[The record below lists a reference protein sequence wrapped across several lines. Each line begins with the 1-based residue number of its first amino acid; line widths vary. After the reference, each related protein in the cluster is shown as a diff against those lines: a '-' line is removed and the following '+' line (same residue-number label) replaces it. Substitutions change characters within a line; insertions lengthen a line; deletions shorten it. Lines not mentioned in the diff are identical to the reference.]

1 MLKKLIVLTLSILPL
16 SQLHAEHTE
25 FATFKGAYMGQQT
38 PGLNAEPFAPGIIST
53 QGWELE
59 GVFAH
64 GMKEFYYT
72 NDLAQGNKDKKF
84 SPTVI
89 GYKREN
95 NKWRKFTQ
103 FPRSGEIVFSED
115 GNTMYMAK
123 KYRERTT
130 EGWSELKSL
139 GPLID
144 KKEYGIMRLSAST
157 QGSYV
162 FDDYKNNDLIR
173 ISKLVNGQRQA
184 PEVMGKQINAG
195 KWTAHPLI
203 APDESYIIWDS
214 EREGGFGK
222 SDLYISFKQADGDW
236 GKAINMGPEVN
247 SAESDFYASVTP
259 DGKYLIFNRT
269 IDSEKR
275 NIDIYWSSA
284 KIIEKLKA
292 QHSITIKN
300 SAE

>member
-1 MLKKLIVLTLSILPL
+1 MLNKLIILTLSLLPL
-16 SQLHAEHTE
+16 SHVHAEQRE
-25 FATFKGAYMGQQT
+25 FAIFKGAYMGQKT
-38 PGLNAEPFAPGIIST
+38 PGLTAQPFAPGTIST
-53 QGWELE
+53 KGWELE
-59 GVFAH
+59 GMFAP

-72 NDLAQGNKDKKF
+72 IDLAEGHKGKKF

-89 GYKREN
+89 GFKLKN
-95 NKWRKFTQ
+95 NTWRKFTQ

-144 KKEYGIMRLSAST
+144 KKEYGIMRLSASK
-157 QGSYV
+157 QGTYV
-162 FDDYKNNDLIR
+162 FDDYKSNDLIR
-173 ISKLVNGQRQA
+173 ISKLINGQRQA
-184 PEVMGKQINAG
+184 PVEIGKQINTG
-195 KWTAHPLI
+195 KWTAHPVI

-222 SDLYISFKQADGDW
+222 SDLYISFKQANGDW

-259 DGKYLIFNRT
+259 DGKYILFNRT
-269 IDSEKR
+269 IDREKR
-275 NIDIYWSSA
+275 DIDIYWSSA
-284 KIIEKLKA
+284 EIIERLREKHTNEEATL
-292 QHSITIKN
+292 TD
-300 SAE
+300 